1 MSALPELDDAQLAR
15 HARHV
20 LLAEIGYEG
29 QQRIQAGHAL
39 ILGLGGLGSPVALYL
54 AAAGT
59 GTLTLV
65 DDDRVELSNLQRQ
78 IAHADADRGRLK
90 AESAAGR
97 CRARCIRRPSGRRPR
112 SANRCGRN
120 CGRCTTTTRSR

>member
-29 QQRIQAGHAL
+29 QQRIRAGHAL

-65 DDDRVELSNLQRQ
+65 DGSSVQGFVCEALATQGAHDITHLGGWRAY
-78 IAHADADRGRLK
+78 IASLK
-90 AESAAGR
+90 AS
-97 CRARCIRRPSGRRPR
+97 PSH
-112 SANRCGRN
+112 
-120 CGRCTTTTRSR
+120 